1 MKKNWL
7 LYLVI
12 FALALNLGTIGVFAY
27 LRSQDRKEVS
37 KKEATGPVGLRDL
50 WRALNLDKEQRQ
62 TLRRLA
68 PDHRRRIHQFRREM
82 MAKRQEL
89 FDMLKGDKPEW
100 SAIQAKIREISAQ
113 QGQLEEEVA
122 RFLLECKKHLRP
134 EQQAAFIDLVDRR
147 LRHRHHRG
155 GHWGRHGKGHRG
167 PHGGPGMGMGPGM
180 GHGPGPPPGGPPSPP
195 ATGD

>member
-1 MKKNWL
+1 MKRNWL

-27 LRSQDRKEVS
+27 LRSQDRKTVSSKEVV
-37 KKEATGPVGLRDL
+37 GPMGLRDL
-50 WRALNLDKEQRQ
+50 WLALKLDKEQRQ

-68 PDHRRRIHQFRREM
+68 PEHRRRIHQLRREM

-89 FDMLKGDKPEW
+89 FDLLKGDKPQW

-134 EQQAAFIDLVDRR
+134 EQQAAFINLVDRR
-147 LRHRHHRG
+147 LRHHHRG
-155 GHWGRHGKGHRG
+155 GGWGRHGMGRSGH
-167 PHGGPGMGMGPGM
+167 HGGPGMGR
-180 GHGPGPPPGGPPSPP
+180 GPGPHGGPPTPP
-195 ATGD
+195 TTGN